1 MKDQHDDWMIPQ
13 SEKRFLLSLHYNGS
27 NSVLF
32 VNGSKIY
39 QFKAKVSEIKD
50 YARYLGNILRDCTI
64 NNMKKKTGLKGTLK
78 VFSVDTNDILDIHR
92 YLMKKNVIWNNAWNY

>member
-1 MKDQHDDWMIPQ
+1 MEATV
-13 SEKRFLLSLHYNGS
+13 SYLLMVQKYINSKQKSL
-27 NSVLF
+27 
-32 VNGSKIY
+32 
-39 QFKAKVSEIKD
+39 EIKD

-92 YLMKKNVIWNNAWNY
+92 YLMKKNAIWNNAWNY